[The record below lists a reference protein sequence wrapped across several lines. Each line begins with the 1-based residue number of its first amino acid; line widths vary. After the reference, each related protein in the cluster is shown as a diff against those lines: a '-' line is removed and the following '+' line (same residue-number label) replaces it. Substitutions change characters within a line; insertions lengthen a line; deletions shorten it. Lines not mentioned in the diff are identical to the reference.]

1 MNQKQAADH
10 PPRLHIPCDEFI
22 QKKKEDRLEMGCYTS
37 DIIHD
42 SKAHEIFEQILE
54 GFCTARQTFMS

>member
-22 QKKKEDRLEMGCYTS
+22 QKKKEDRGWKW
-37 DIIHD
+37 DAIHPTLFMIQKPMRSLNRFLKD
-42 SKAHEIFEQILE
+42 SVPPDKL
-54 GFCTARQTFMS
+54 S